1 MGNSNRDQQQPSNRD
16 PITGASGSHPIGTV
30 ARGASGEVFN
40 PSVHDVY
47 WREMHTSEP
56 YYRSGYTYD
65 DYAPGYRTGYEG
77 ARRYMDKNTRFD
89 DVEPDLRANYDR
101 LKGKSRL
108 AWEDIKDA
116 ARAAWDR
123 VERVMPGDLDNDGR

>member
-16 PITGASGSHPIGTV
+16 PSTGVPGSHPIGT
-30 ARGASGEVFN
+30 AAGDASGEVFN

-47 WREMHTSEP
+47 WREMHTREP
-56 YYRSGYTYD
+56 YYRSGYTYA

-77 ARRYMDKNTRFD
+77 ASRYMGKNTRFD
-89 DVEPDLRANYDR
+89 DVEPDLRASYER

-123 VERVMPGDLDNDGR
+123 VERVMPGDLENDGR